1 MAMGKTAAM
10 RLSMLLLL
18 VLAILGISFSRPVG
32 VAQAK
37 IESCTTDTVHAL
49 RDQITDVSIPP
60 PNQVSWQ
67 SAFWSLVPI
76 ALNSMTQPSG
86 MVLGFPSKYGFA
98 LRSSPIVCGFEALY
112 TVVKFVLNAFFL
124 KNPKASALK
133 IAKWRFRDTPGNE
146 EGSLQKLQENTIFR
160 MAIFLLGALPQ
171 IIKLCALQGLLWTKV
186 WGLMFLGSFLVLELI
201 VLLLGRDWRANNSN
215 LNTSNYEEL
224 EDYTGVSIVCA
235 SLIFSFYFFALGMF
249 QIVEQYLGELRWPY
263 FLGFLLLGIVYIVN
277 VSSSKHEALMTV
289 AALVLAPL
297 SMFASCNTAFLLPSL
312 TAVSILPASVTYTIL
327 VGASVLFALSLTI
340 LTTHRLVQHVRPE
353 FAKFI
358 DFGLGTYFFS
368 LNLLAALLY
377 YAFKY
382 HPEGT
387 VKPSW
392 TDQLG

>member
-1 MAMGKTAAM
+1 
-10 RLSMLLLL
+10 MLVLL
-18 VLAILGISFSRPVG
+18 VLAFLGISFSRSVG

-86 MVLGFPSKYGFA
+86 MVFGFPSKYGFA

-112 TVVKFVLNAFFL
+112 TVVIFVLNAFFL
-124 KNPKASALK
+124 NNPKASALK

-160 MAIFLLGALPQ
+160 IAIFLLGALPQ
-171 IIKLCALQGLLWTKV
+171 IIKLCGLQGLLWTKV
-186 WGLMFLGSFLVLELI
+186 WGLMFLGSFLVLELL

-215 LNTSNYEEL
+215 VNTSNYEEL

-235 SLIFSFYFFALGMF
+235 SLTFSFYFFALAMF

-277 VSSSKHEALMTV
+277 VNSSKHEAPMVL
-289 AALVLAPL
+289 AALVVAPL
-297 SMFASCNTAFLLPSL
+297 SMFGSISGPFLLPVQS
-312 TAVSILPASVTYTIL
+312 AVGILPASVTYTIV

-340 LTTHRLVQHVRPE
+340 LTTHRLIQHVRPE
-353 FAKFI
+353 FAKFV
-358 DFGLGTYFFS
+358 DFGLGTYFFL

>member
-1 MAMGKTAAM
+1 
-10 RLSMLLLL
+10 
-18 VLAILGISFSRPVG
+18 
-32 VAQAK
+32 
-37 IESCTTDTVHAL
+37 
-49 RDQITDVSIPP
+49 
-60 PNQVSWQ
+60 
-67 SAFWSLVPI
+67 
-76 ALNSMTQPSG
+76 
-86 MVLGFPSKYGFA
+86 
-98 LRSSPIVCGFEALY
+98 
-112 TVVKFVLNAFFL
+112 
-124 KNPKASALK
+124 
-133 IAKWRFRDTPGNE
+133 
-146 EGSLQKLQENTIFR
+146 
-160 MAIFLLGALPQ
+160 
-171 IIKLCALQGLLWTKV
+171 
-186 WGLMFLGSFLVLELI
+186 MFLGSFLVLELI

-263 FLGFLLLGIVYIVN
+263 FLGLLLGIVYIVN